1 MADTYRAWLRGAEK
15 WQNIAVI
22 DLRSL
27 DGIGKRLQ
35 AAGLKTLGEIDRM
48 EGPDLLKLEGIGIGI
63 LRRTR
68 GIIRTCKAEE
78 RRRKPVTPSL
88 RVRAPRVFPSD

>member
-35 AAGLKTLGEIDRM
+35 SAGLKTLGEIDEM
-48 EGPDLLKLEGIGIGI
+48 EGAELLKLPGLGVGVV
-63 LRRTR
+63 RRAR
-68 GIIRTCKAEE
+68 GIIRTCKSEE
-78 RRRKPVTPSL
+78 RRRKPAASAL
-88 RVRAPRVFPSD
+88 RIRPPRVLP